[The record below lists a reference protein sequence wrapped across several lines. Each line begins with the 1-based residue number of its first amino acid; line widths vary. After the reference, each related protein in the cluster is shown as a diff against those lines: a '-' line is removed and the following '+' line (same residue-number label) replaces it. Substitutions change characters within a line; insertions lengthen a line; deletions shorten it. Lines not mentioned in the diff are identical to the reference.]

1 MTDFTPREI
10 LRLIAL
16 FFAEMLNISAE
27 FSSAIVPIILLSH

>member
-16 FFAEMLNISAE
+16 FFAEMLNISA
-27 FSSAIVPIILLSH
+27 ADVPIGFLAHILL

>member
-16 FFAEMLNISAE
+16 FFAEMLEISA
-27 FSSAIVPIILLSH
+27 ADVPLGFLAHILL

>member
-16 FFAEMLNISAE
+16 FFTSILNISA
-27 FSSAIVPIILLSH
+27 ADVPVALVAQFLL

>member
-16 FFAEMLNISAE
+16 FFSEILYISA
-27 FSSAIVPIILLSH
+27 ADVPVGLVAYFLL